1 MIKVVFKDAYNDV
14 YKTQEYTYQDY
25 EGAAVGD
32 IVVVNTRNGYAIA
45 KITQVDVED
54 YNYDVAKLSK
64 VVKII
69 VSQKEIEEAKQA
81 EIKRKQEIE
90 AITAKLRKAY
100 LIDALGKGLDAN
112 ERLGLIQMSNEDLEE
127 IYENLKSF

>member
-45 KITQVDVED
+45 KITQIDVED

-69 VSQKEIEEAKQA
+69 ISQKEIEEARQA

-90 AITAKLRKAY
+90 AMTAKLRKAY
-100 LIDALGKGLDAN
+100 LVEALGKGLDAN
-112 ERLGLIQMSNEDLEE
+112 EKLGLIQMSNEDLEE

>member
-69 VSQKEIEEAKQA
+69 VSQKEIEEARQA